1 MKLEPKETHYISALY
16 LDKIAT
22 LLVNTGEFVR
32 GSSEIPGP
40 VKNQVLSMLNEILQT
55 RNFVF
60 DIIQVAFF
68 DESYSTELLQLI
80 KTGLSGFSSMLDN
93 MVINANKEFESLTE
107 EGQEQDKEK
116 QARLLES
123 LVNAQEMLKNILD
136 KLQDVAIIPEIVEEP
151 KQIIVE

>member
-32 GSSEIPGP
+32 GSSEIPGT

-60 DIIQVAFF
+60 DIIRVAFF

-123 LVNAQEMLKNILD
+123 LVNAQEILKNILD
-136 KLQDVAIIPEIVEEP
+136 KLQDVAIIPEIIEEP

>member
-1 MKLEPKETHYISALY
+1 
-16 LDKIAT
+16 
-22 LLVNTGEFVR
+22 
-32 GSSEIPGP
+32 
-40 VKNQVLSMLNEILQT
+40 MLNEILQT

-123 LVNAQEMLKNILD
+123 LVNAQEILKNILD

>member
-107 EGQEQDKEK
+107 EEQDKEK

-123 LVNAQEMLKNILD
+123 LVNAQEILKNILD

>member
-1 MKLEPKETHYISALY
+1 MKLEPKETHYVSALY

-32 GSSEIPGP
+32 ASSEIPSP

-68 DESYSTELLQLI
+68 GESYSTELLQLI
-80 KTGLSGFSSMLDN
+80 KTGLSGFSLMLDN
-93 MVINANKEFESLTE
+93 MVINANKEFESLIE
-107 EGQEQDKEK
+107 EGQEQDREK

-123 LVNAQEMLKNILD
+123 LVNAQEILKNILD
-136 KLQDVAIIPEIVEEP
+136 KLQDVAIIPEVVEEP
-151 KQIIVE
+151 KQLIVE